1 MPVIGT
7 WVGKVVQ
14 RSETSPSKHINP
26 DTQKE
31 QHGLLHE
38 PGEVTLY
45 GIEETLFP
53 NEKMTESRPLTA

>member
-1 MPVIGT
+1 MLNGQILF
-7 WVGKVVQ
+7 K
-14 RSETSPSKHINP
+14 TSPSKHINP

-45 GIEETLFP
+45 GIEETVP
-53 NEKMTESRPLTA
+53 QRKDD